1 MGLPKKPTGFFGY
14 VPGCLMIIII
24 ISVCVADNTL
34 LVASLFHGFILD
46 DTWSDRCAE
55 LTRAVGRLSL
65 LNAHDALLLLQV
77 SFSAQRVQHLLRCS
91 PSVDHFG
98 LTSFD
103 ATLRSALSQISNMD
117 ISDIQWLQA
126 SLPIR
131 QGGLGIRQVH
141 LLALP
146 AFFGLGG
153 EHLRSPVTDLVVGCV
168 PFHYVL

>member
-14 VPGCLMIIII
+14 VPWCLMIIII

-77 SFSAQRVQHLLRCS
+77 SFSCLLYTS
-91 PSVDHFG
+91 PSPRDRQK
-98 LTSFD
+98 S
-103 ATLRSALSQISNMD
+103 RMPSSA
-117 ISDIQWLQA
+117 
-126 SLPIR
+126 
-131 QGGLGIRQVH
+131 
-141 LLALP
+141 
-146 AFFGLGG
+146 
-153 EHLRSPVTDLVVGCV
+153 
-168 PFHYVL
+168 